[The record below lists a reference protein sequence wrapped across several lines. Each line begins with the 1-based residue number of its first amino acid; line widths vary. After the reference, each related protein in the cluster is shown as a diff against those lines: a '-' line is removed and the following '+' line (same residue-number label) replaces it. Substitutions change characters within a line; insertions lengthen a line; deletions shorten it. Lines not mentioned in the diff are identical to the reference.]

1 MWGGWEAE
9 RANARHPAVT
19 SVERGGAVDVS
30 SDEGGLLFPHGV
42 VPHPPDPTLRGE
54 ERSGRQRSGRRRK
67 KKIQIEAGKDR
78 MGKERKREEEEEAKI
93 KVGERIKGRNHN
105 EGR

>member
-1 MWGGWEAE
+1 M
-9 RANARHPAVT
+9 RHPAVT

-54 ERSGRQRSGRRRK
+54 ERSGRQKKRETERKKKKKPRLRREKIGWVRGGRGRRRRR
-67 KKIQIEAGKDR
+67 QR
-78 MGKERKREEEEEAKI
+78 SR
-93 KVGERIKGRNHN
+93 
-105 EGR
+105 